1 MSNLGE
7 RHFEMIGETLN
18 RSFKKEINI
27 FLVVFTTALRV
38 THIGTK
44 SARTMPI
51 ELYKNKYICI
61 YTHKYRIIHDFKLKV
76 VTKSRDYLF
85 FLPLEGLFQSAH
97 QVSLPSREPSRC
109 LRTGTWISTEMPLTQ
124 EPAVLVRSVSLC

>member
-1 MSNLGE
+1 M
-7 RHFEMIGETLN
+7 H
-18 RSFKKEINI
+18 
-27 FLVVFTTALRV
+27 
-38 THIGTK
+38 
-44 SARTMPI
+44 
-51 ELYKNKYICI
+51 I

-109 LRTGTWISTEMPLTQ
+109 LRTGTWISTEMLLTQ
-124 EPAVLVRSVSLC
+124 EPAVLVRSASLC